1 MYEQTLIAKRL
12 HFEFSTPRKTL
23 PFRSAFDM
31 EDLGDSN
38 EVEPPNA
45 PKLLKIARS
54 RLSRKKLAEIS
65 VALFASDGEENW
77 P

>member
-23 PFRSAFDM
+23 PFRNVFDV
-31 EDLGDSN
+31 DTD

-45 PKLLKIARS
+45 PKLSKITRS
-54 RLSRKKLAEIS
+54 RLSRKRLAEIS